1 MFPLEV
7 CHWLM
12 RKSGTTFLVCVCFKS
27 LGNHKNLYNESD
39 KDLSCSYTSWGFVCS
54 AVCSPA
60 TSKQENN
67 GEKVSSVSFYCRLSL
82 F

>member
-1 MFPLEV
+1 MRNYVLGV
-7 CHWLM
+7 C
-12 RKSGTTFLVCVCFKS
+12 VCVCFKS

-39 KDLSCSYTSWGFVCS
+39 KDLSCSYTSWRFVCS
-54 AVCSPA
+54 VVYSPA

-67 GEKVSSVSFYCRLSL
+67 GGKVSRVSFYCRLSL